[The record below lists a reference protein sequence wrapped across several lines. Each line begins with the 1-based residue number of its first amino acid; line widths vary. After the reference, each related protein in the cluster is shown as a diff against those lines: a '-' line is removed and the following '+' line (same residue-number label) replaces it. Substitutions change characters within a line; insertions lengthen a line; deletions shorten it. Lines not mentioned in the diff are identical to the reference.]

1 MNHQDYHRL
10 IATTLPAELT
20 MDDRQLNKSA
30 RFFGGETEAGQSVRG
45 LLGRGGGGGGG
56 GHRAWVLVVI
66 LVVLV
71 VER

>member
-45 LLGRGGGGGGG
+45 LLGRGGG
-56 GHRAWVLVVI
+56 HRAWVLVVI